1 MPSTFGAVHLAH
13 EFLEAQVQ
21 EGDICIDCTAG
32 RGKDTAFLCGLVG
45 ESGRVVALDI
55 QQEAVEST
63 KALIAEKGYEDIAEV
78 YLDSHENVDKYAVAG
93 SVAAIVFNFGWLP
106 GGDHTKHTQTQSSLT
121 ALEKCLKLLKPD
133 GVMSLS
139 IYYGRDTGF
148 EEKDAILDYISKLPV
163 GEFAVVVSEFV
174 NRPNCPPISV
184 RIYRTNL

>member
-13 EFLEAQVQ
+13 EFLKLNVK
-21 EGDICIDCTAG
+21 EGDLCIDCTAG

-45 ESGRVVALDI
+45 ESGKVVALDI
-55 QQEAVEST
+55 QPEAIEST
-63 KALIAEKGYEDIAEV
+63 KELISELGYDDRCGI
-78 YLDSHENVDKYAVAG
+78 YLDSHENVDRYAEEG
-93 SVAAIVFNFGWLP
+93 TVAAIVFNFGWLP
-106 GGDHTKHTQTQSSLT
+106 GGDHSKHTQTESSLA
-121 ALEKCLKLLKPD
+121 ALRKCLRLLKFG

-148 EEKDAILDYISKLPV
+148 EEKDAILSCIAGLPV

-184 RIYRTNL
+184 RIYRTDL

>member
-1 MPSTFGAVHLAH
+1 MYPWPTSSRTS
-13 EFLEAQVQ
+13 
-21 EGDICIDCTAG
+21 
-32 RGKDTAFLCGLVG
+32 CGLR
-45 ESGRVVALDI
+45 S
-55 QQEAVEST
+55 
-63 KALIAEKGYEDIAEV
+63 
-78 YLDSHENVDKYAVAG
+78 
-93 SVAAIVFNFGWLP
+93 AIVFNFGWLP

>member
-13 EFLEAQVQ
+13 EFLKLNVR

-32 RGKDTAFLCGLVG
+32 RGKDTAFLCELVG
-45 ESGRVVALDI
+45 EKGKVIALDI
-55 QQEAVEST
+55 QPEAVEST
-63 KALIAEKGYEDIAEV
+63 NTLISEKGFSDRCRV
-78 YLDSHENVDKYAVAG
+78 VLDSHENVDRYAEKGTV
-93 SVAAIVFNFGWLP
+93 SAIVFNFGWLP
-106 GGDHTKHTQTQSSLT
+106 GGDHTKHTQTESSLT
-121 ALEKCLKLLKPD
+121 ALEKCLPLLKFG

-148 EEKDAILDYISKLPV
+148 EEKDAILKYIAGLPV
-163 GEFAVVVSEFV
+163 GEFAVIVSEFV